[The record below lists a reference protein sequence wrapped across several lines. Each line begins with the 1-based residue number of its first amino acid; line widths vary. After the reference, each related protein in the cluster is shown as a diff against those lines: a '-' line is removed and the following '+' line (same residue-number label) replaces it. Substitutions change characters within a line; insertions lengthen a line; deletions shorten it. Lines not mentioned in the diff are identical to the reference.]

1 MLTCVAAGALAV
13 GAAACQQSLPD
24 EALVTRLRILGIR
37 AEPPEVAPG
46 DTTRLDALVADP
58 KGGGRAQTWAWAL
71 CTPDPAAGVSS
82 CADPTR
88 LVPLGT
94 GTSETLVVPTNAL
107 DAVPVPQQAKGI
119 DAFVV
124 LQVSAPPSDHEIG
137 FKRLR
142 ISRSSTPNGNPRI
155 AALRVGG
162 SGDDPLSVTAGEQ
175 VSFLVATTAGA
186 AQPYTDAAGVH
197 SEDLSVQWL
206 VSGGTVDRFTTYV
219 DSAEQIAISSW
230 TADHDAASAPTTLWA
245 VLHDG
250 RGGIDWASRMIV
262 PTSGP

>member
-1 MLTCVAAGALAV
+1 M
-13 GAAACQQSLPD
+13 
-24 EALVTRLRILGIR
+24 TRLRILGIR

-58 KGGGRAQTWAWAL
+58 KGAGRPQTWTWAL

-82 CADPTR
+82 CSDPSR

-107 DAVPVPQQAKGI
+107 DAVPVPQQATGI

-124 LQVSAPPSDHEIG
+124 LQVTAPPADRELG

-142 ISRSSTPNGNPRI
+142 ISHSSTPNRNPRI

-162 SGDDPLSVTAGEQ
+162 TEDDPVSVASGEQ
-175 VSFLVATTAGA
+175 ISFLVATTAGA
-186 AQPYTDAAGVH
+186 AQPYSDAAGTH
-197 SEDLSVQWL
+197 AEDLSVQWL
-206 VSGGTVDRFTTYV
+206 VTGGTVDRFTTFV
-219 DSAEQIAISSW
+219 DSSEHIAISSW
-230 TADHDAASAPTTLWA
+230 TADGDAASSPTTLWA
-245 VLHDG
+245 VMHDG
-250 RGGIDWASRMIV
+250 RGGIDWASRLVV